1 MVTEPGPSVLGG
13 GLSCALPVG
22 THRLP
27 TPIPGVAVTP
37 ADHSGSLKPEPL
49 PSFQGNLL
57 SLVAVGEV
65 SRSFSP
71 ATQKRRTC

>member
-1 MVTEPGPSVLGG
+1 MVTEPGPSFLR
-13 GLSCALPVG
+13 G

-37 ADHSGSLKPEPL
+37 ADHSGSLKLETPPW
-49 PSFQGNLL
+49 FQGNLL

-65 SRSFSP
+65 FLSFSL
-71 ATQKRRTC
+71 AAKQRGTW